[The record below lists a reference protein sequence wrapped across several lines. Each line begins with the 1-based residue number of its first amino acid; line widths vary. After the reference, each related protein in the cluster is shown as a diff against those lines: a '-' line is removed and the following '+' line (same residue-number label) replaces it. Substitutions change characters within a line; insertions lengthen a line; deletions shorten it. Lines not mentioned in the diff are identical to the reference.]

1 MKKKIITAWMLFLW
15 TFAFFIPIFTQYS
28 NCWYWSI
35 WKKITKGGR
44 VIPIPSKRW
53 GGHHWIWEDKDK
65 VQWEY
70 TLKGLPPY
78 SPWWIMV
85 VYKGFVIIFRVINK

>member
-70 TLKGLPPY
+70 NLKDYHLIHRGGKWLCIKVLLEGL
-78 SPWWIMV
+78 
-85 VYKGFVIIFRVINK
+85 G